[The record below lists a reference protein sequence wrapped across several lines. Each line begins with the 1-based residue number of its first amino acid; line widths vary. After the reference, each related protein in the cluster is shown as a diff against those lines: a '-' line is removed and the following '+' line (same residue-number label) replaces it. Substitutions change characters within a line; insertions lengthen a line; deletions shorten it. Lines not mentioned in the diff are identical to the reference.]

1 VNCIAPAIIRTDLYN
16 FMPDDVRDAI
26 VGGYPLGR
34 VGEVEDVVATAL
46 FLATDDGSF
55 FTGQTLLPAA
65 TSWLPDVRSGSRRR
79 IPAFCPE
86 IGDTS
91 MIVEERCY
99 TVKPGTVQ
107 LYYRD
112 YDPRGLE
119 IQTRILG
126 NLIGYFH
133 TEIGELNQIVHLWGY
148 DSLAE
153 RERRRAL
160 LAADLE
166 WQDYLKQSPDII
178 VKMESRILVPAPF
191 SPIR

>member
-1 VNCIAPAIIRTDLYN
+1 
-16 FMPDDVRDAI
+16 
-26 VGGYPLGR
+26 
-34 VGEVEDVVATAL
+34 
-46 FLATDDGSF
+46 
-55 FTGQTLLPAA
+55 
-65 TSWLPDVRSGSRRR
+65 
-79 IPAFCPE
+79 
-86 IGDTS
+86 

-99 TVKPGTVQ
+99 TLEPGT
-107 LYYRD
+107 LRIYHED
-112 YDPRGLE
+112 YDPPGLD

-133 TEIGELNQIVHLWGY
+133 SEIGELNQVVHLWGY

-160 LAADLE
+160 LAADQE
-166 WQDYLKQSPDII
+166 WQDYLKRSPDIV

>member
-1 VNCIAPAIIRTDLYN
+1 
-16 FMPDDVRDAI
+16 
-26 VGGYPLGR
+26 
-34 VGEVEDVVATAL
+34 
-46 FLATDDGSF
+46 
-55 FTGQTLLPAA
+55 
-65 TSWLPDVRSGSRRR
+65 
-79 IPAFCPE
+79 
-86 IGDTS
+86 

-112 YDPRGLE
+112 YNPRGLK

-153 RERRRAL
+153 RERRRAQ
-160 LAADLE
+160 LAADPE
-166 WQDYLKQSPDII
+166 WQEYLKQSPDII

>member
-1 VNCIAPAIIRTDLYN
+1 
-16 FMPDDVRDAI
+16 
-26 VGGYPLGR
+26 
-34 VGEVEDVVATAL
+34 
-46 FLATDDGSF
+46 
-55 FTGQTLLPAA
+55 
-65 TSWLPDVRSGSRRR
+65 
-79 IPAFCPE
+79 
-86 IGDTS
+86 

-119 IQTRILG
+119 IQKRILG

-133 TEIGELNQIVHLWGY
+133 TEIGELNQIVHLWSY

-160 LAADLE
+160 LGADRE
-166 WQDYLKQSPDII
+166 WQAYLEQSPDII

>member
-1 VNCIAPAIIRTDLYN
+1 
-16 FMPDDVRDAI
+16 
-26 VGGYPLGR
+26 
-34 VGEVEDVVATAL
+34 
-46 FLATDDGSF
+46 
-55 FTGQTLLPAA
+55 
-65 TSWLPDVRSGSRRR
+65 
-79 IPAFCPE
+79 
-86 IGDTS
+86 

-99 TVKPGTVQ
+99 TLKPGTVQ

-119 IQTRILG
+119 IQKRILG

-160 LAADLE
+160 LAADRE
-166 WQDYLKQSPDII
+166 WLDYLKQSPDII
-178 VKMESRILVPAPF
+178 VRMESRILVPAPF